1 MYNTQYPL
9 LLNQRN
15 GDDAPQDYEPK
26 FVRTSELIQ
35 QLKLEEPTTRTH
47 AHTHTHTQILAA
59 P

>member
-26 FVRTSELIQ
+26 FVKTSELIQ

-47 AHTHTHTQILAA
+47 AHTHTQILAA